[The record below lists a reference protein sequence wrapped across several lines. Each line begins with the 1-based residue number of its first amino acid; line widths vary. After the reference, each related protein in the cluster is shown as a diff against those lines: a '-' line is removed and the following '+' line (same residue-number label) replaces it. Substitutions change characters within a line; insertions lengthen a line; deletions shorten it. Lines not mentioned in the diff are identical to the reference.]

1 MIWRRF
7 TYPDLIISDVMMPK
21 ANGLDFTNNVKKDER
36 TCHIPVILLTARAD
50 STSRIEGLKTGAD
63 DYLAKPFSMEEL
75 QVRVH
80 NLLDLRKRL
89 AENLKKEIALQHQA
103 SSEPQ
108 EPSLDQKFHSQGQIS
123 YRSKY

>member
-1 MIWRRF
+1 MATVHI
-7 TYPDLIISDVMMPK
+7 PDLIISDVMMPK
-21 ANGLDFTNNVKKDER
+21 VNGLDFTNNIKTDER

-50 STSRIEGLKTGAD
+50 SASRIEGLKTGAD

-89 AENLKKEIALQHQA
+89 AENFKKRIIKSTLR
-103 SSEPQ
+103 PF
-108 EPSLDQKFHSQGQIS
+108 PKP
-123 YRSKY
+123 